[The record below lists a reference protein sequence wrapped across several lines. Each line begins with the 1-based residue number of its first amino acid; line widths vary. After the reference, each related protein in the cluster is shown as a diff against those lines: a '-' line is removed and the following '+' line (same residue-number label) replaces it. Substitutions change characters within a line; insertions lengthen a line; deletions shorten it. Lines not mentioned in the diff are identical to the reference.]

1 MKNQEYGCQRDERAS
16 ALHSTAPHGRA
27 PHGSVPHGTVLRGKL
42 PTAFHSKT
50 EPDFQTVAFP

>member
-1 MKNQEYGCQRDERAS
+1 MKNQEYGCGMKGHQ
-16 ALHSTAPHGRA
+16 LSTAQLPTA
-27 PHGSVPHGTVLRGKL
+27 QLPMAQCPTAQFSVAQL